1 MDDNIPD
8 KIAYQSNAAFR
19 VSNITISSRDKMDVN
34 VESLKDLISRNAVTS
49 DKQGF

>member
-19 VSNITISSRDKMDVN
+19 VNNITISSGGKMYVK
-34 VESLKDLISRNAVTS
+34 VESLKDLISRDAVTS
-49 DKQGF
+49 DKQGS